1 MSYRSRFLYYYS
13 FLLVF
18 CIVFLFF
25 VNQGNTQD
33 NPADYYQ
40 TLLDRLKN
48 GDTSINFAELR
59 VLFAQLP
66 TYNPYKKMQE
76 LRDKENQM
84 WQEYKSGNYQKAL
97 EIGNSILEINYLRI
111 MTHYIF
117 SEVYGKLGDTQ
128 KQKFHEDVFFGLVDS
143 IIQSGDG
150 KSPETA
156 MTVIEVR
163 EEYDVLDVLGFE
175 QESQTLVEKDGKRFD
190 FLVAK
195 NSETGETRDFYFNI
209 DLFYD
214 KALEGVEEDVSLKT
228 TPQAESTSETES
240 GKFLDTFF
248 IATLVTGTKQEI
260 EAFIQDQKVDFKL
273 RDKDGNTALMIAA
286 MGNSNHDVI
295 NYLLSLGIDINAKN
309 NKGDT
314 ALIKAASLTTEPKI
328 IEALLM
334 AGADPT
340 IKNLEGTVA
349 YEYAQLNPDL
359 QGTEVLTKLGQAT
372 LSGISP
378 SPTPTTIEPSVP
390 TSMIPI
396 PEPSLL
402 PIATPTPQVTALPQP
417 TPFTSSIP
425 TMVPQPTTQVV
436 YPQMLTVNPPP
447 GWISQPTED
456 PTQIGYYQLANQQNI
471 VIAEYIV
478 IVENLS
484 SSLDL
489 RGYLSYLQGNRLKPP
504 LFNSYI
510 PQQTID
516 TSLVGL
522 PALRHDFLFTTDD
535 IQLKAM
541 AIFVIL
547 GNKAYTFL
555 FYSTV
560 NDFPNLEAI
569 FLQALSTV
577 SVQDIS
583 GHQPTPSISISP
595 QVDFMTSPTPQQ
607 PTAGNWYQDPSNTF
621 SVLLPSVSVKKQDI
635 QNGVVFSSPNN
646 GEIYVMNFSSEMEA
660 QNMVEGLAGGK
671 SFRAETTLNAG
682 NRQAQV
688 KIYGFTQNNMNYA
701 MLISSYPG
709 TPVLVLIVIPADQ
722 YNASQAWMISTIT
735 GIQFR

>member
-1 MSYRSRFLYYYS
+1 MSYRFRFLHFCS
-13 FLLVF
+13 FLLIF
-18 CIVFLFF
+18 CIVFLIF
-25 VNQGNTQD
+25 VDQGNAQD
-33 NPADYYQ
+33 NPTNYYQ

-59 VLFAQLP
+59 VLYAQLP
-66 TYNPYKKMQE
+66 TYNPYKIMQD
-76 LRDKENQM
+76 LKEKEDQM
-84 WQEYKSGNYQKAL
+84 WQEYKSGNYDKAL
-97 EIGNSILEINYLRI
+97 EIGTSILEMNYLRI

-156 MTVIEVR
+156 MTVIEIR

-214 KALEGVEEDVSLKT
+214 KAIEIDEESSLTPKT
-228 TPQAESTSETES
+228 TSQVEPTSAIES
-240 GKFLDTFF
+240 GKFLDNLF

-260 EAFIQDQKVDFKL
+260 ESFIQDQKVDYWL

-286 MGNSNHDVI
+286 MGNSNLEVI
-295 NYLLSLGIDINAKN
+295 NYLLSLGIDINTKN
-309 NKGDT
+309 NQGDT
-314 ALIKAASLTTEPKI
+314 ALIKAASLTSEPKI
-328 IEALLM
+328 IEALLT

-340 IKNLEGTVA
+340 IKNLDGTVA

-359 QGTEVLTKLGQAT
+359 QGSETLTRLGQAT
-372 LSGISP
+372 VSGISP
-378 SPTPTTIEPSVP
+378 SPTLTTIEPSVP

-402 PIATPTPQVTALPQP
+402 PISTPTPQITALPQP
-417 TPFTSSIP
+417 TVVS
-425 TMVPQPTTQVV
+425 VPQSLIVS
-436 YPQMLTVNPPP
+436 PPP

-456 PTQIGYYQLANQQNI
+456 PSEIGYYQLVNQQNI
-471 VIAEYIV
+471 VIAEYLINL
-478 IVENLS
+478 ESLS
-484 SSLDL
+484 SPLNPK
-489 RGYLSYLQGNRLKPP
+489 GYLGYLQETYLKPP
-504 LFNSYI
+504 TFNGYI

-516 TSLVGL
+516 TNFLGL
-522 PALRHDFLFTTDD
+522 QALRHDFLFTIDNL
-535 IQLKAM
+535 QLKAM
-541 AIFVIL
+541 AILIVL
-547 GNKAYTFL
+547 GNNAYSFL
-555 FYSTV
+555 FYCTP
-560 NDFPNLEAI
+560 NDFPSLEATFI
-569 FLQALSTV
+569 QALSTV
-577 SVQDIS
+577 SVQGS
-583 GHQPTPSISISP
+583 TGSQPIPSTTSLP
-595 QVDFMTSPTPQQ
+595 PVDTLTSPTPQQ
-607 PTAGNWYQDPSNTF
+607 SLAGNWYQDPSNTF
-621 SVLLPSVSVKKQDI
+621 SVPLPSTSAKKQDI
-635 QNGVVFSSPNN
+635 QNGVVYTSPNN
-646 GEIYVMNFSSEMEA
+646 GEIYIMTFSSEMET
-660 QNMVEGLAGGK
+660 QNTVSGLAGGK

-688 KIYGFTQNNMNYA
+688 KIYSFTQNNMNYA

-709 TPVLVLIVIPADQ
+709 TPVLVIIVIPADQ

>member
-1 MSYRSRFLYYYS
+1 MMSYRSRFFYYYS
-13 FLLVF
+13 FLLIF
-18 CIVFLFF
+18 CIVFLI
-25 VNQGNTQD
+25 VVDQGNTQD
-33 NPADYYQ
+33 NPANYYQ

-59 VLFAQLP
+59 VLYAQLP
-66 TYNPYKKMQE
+66 NYNPYKIMQD
-76 LRDKENQM
+76 LKEKEDQM
-84 WQEYKSGNYQKAL
+84 WQEYKSGNYDKAL
-97 EIGNSILEINYLRI
+97 EIGTSILEMNYLRI

-214 KALEGVEEDVSLKT
+214 KAVEIDEESSHTPET
-228 TPQAESTSETES
+228 TSQVEATSAIES
-240 GKFLDTFF
+240 GNFLDNLF

-260 EAFIQDQKVDFKL
+260 ETLIQDQKVDLRL

-286 MGNSNHDVI
+286 MGNSNLEVI
-295 NYLLSLGIDINAKN
+295 NYLIHLGIDINAKN

-314 ALIKAASLTTEPKI
+314 ALIYAASLTAEPRI

-349 YEYAQLNPDL
+349 YQYAQLNPNL

-372 LSGISP
+372 ISGIS
-378 SPTPTTIEPSVP
+378 SYPTATPAAPVAPTA
-390 TSMIPI
+390 MIPI
-396 PEPSLL
+396 PEPSLM
-402 PIATPTPQVTALPQP
+402 PPVTPSPYITTLPQP
-417 TPFTSSIP
+417 TIASA
-425 TMVPQPTTQVV
+425 PQS
-436 YPQMLTVNPPP
+436 LIVNPPP
-447 GWISQPTED
+447 GWVTQPTED
-456 PTQIGYYQLANQQNI
+456 PSEIGYYQLVNQQNI
-471 VIAEYIV
+471 VIAEYLI
-478 IVENLS
+478 NLEKLPS
-484 SSLDL
+484 PLDPK
-489 RGYLSYLQGNRLKPP
+489 GYLSYLQEAYLKPP
-504 LFNSYI
+504 DFNGYV
-510 PQQTID
+510 PQQTIE
-516 TSLVGL
+516 TSFLGL
-522 PALRHDFLFTTDD
+522 QALRHDFLFTVDNL
-535 IQLKAM
+535 QLKAM
-541 AIFVIL
+541 AILVVL
-547 GNKAYTFL
+547 GNNAYSFL

-560 NDFPNLEAI
+560 SDFPNLEAI
-569 FLQALSTV
+569 FIQALSTV
-577 SVQDIS
+577 SIQGS
-583 GHQPTPSISISP
+583 TGSQPIPTTSLPS
-595 QVDFMTSPTPQQ
+595 VETYASPTPQQ
-607 PTAGNWYQDPSNTF
+607 PIAGNWYQHPSNAF
-621 SVLLPSVSVKKQDI
+621 SVPLPSVSVKKQDI
-635 QNGVVFSSPNN
+635 QNGVVYSSPNN

-660 QNMVEGLAGGK
+660 QNTVGGLAGGK

-682 NRQAQV
+682 NRQAQI
-688 KIYGFTQNNMNYA
+688 KIYSFAQNNTNYA
-701 MLISSYPG
+701 MIISTYPG
-709 TPVLVLIVIPADQ
+709 TSVLVIIIIPADQ
-722 YNASQAWMISTIT
+722 YNASQAWIIPIIT